1 MKFHE
6 EVEYLIN
13 LLKTSKD
20 DDTETLKQL
29 EDLIEEYA
37 RNYQYRNRFNKK

>member
-20 DDTETLKQL
+20 DDTETLRQL

-37 RNYQYRNRFNKK
+37 RNYQHRNHSTKK